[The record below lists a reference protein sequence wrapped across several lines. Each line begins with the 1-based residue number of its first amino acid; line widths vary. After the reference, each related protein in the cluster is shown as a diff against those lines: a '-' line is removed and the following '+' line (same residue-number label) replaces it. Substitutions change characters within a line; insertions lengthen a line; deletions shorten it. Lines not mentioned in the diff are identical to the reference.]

1 MVYFYVILNQFSEF
15 LAIFTPHFM
24 INYVNGQIAELNP
37 ALAVIETNGVGY
49 GLFISLNT
57 YSQIQGKTNAKLY
70 IESVYI
76 RDDNPKYFGFADI
89 EERELFQ
96 KLISVSGVGGSSALL
111 MLSSLTAPEI
121 AGAINTANVALLK
134 SVKGIGEKTA
144 QRIVVD
150 LKGKMGKHEGGI
162 SQILSN
168 SYNKNKDEALMAL
181 VTLGFQKLAAEKAI
195 EKSIKQQG
203 VSTDN
208 VEQLIKSAL
217 KNM

>member
-1 MVYFYVILNQFSEF
+1 
-15 LAIFTPHFM
+15 M

-37 ALAVIETNGVGY
+37 ALAVIECNGVGY

-57 YSQIQGKTNAKLY
+57 YSQIQGKTIAKLFT
-70 IESVYI
+70 ESVYI
-76 RDDNPKYFGFADI
+76 RDDNPKHFGFADT
-89 EERELFQ
+89 EERELFR
-96 KLISVSGVGGSSALL
+96 KLISVSGVGGNSAML

-121 AGAINTANVALLK
+121 AGAINTANVAMLK

-162 SQILSN
+162 SQILTT
-168 SYNKNKDEALMAL
+168 SYNKNRDEALMAL

-195 EKSIKQQG
+195 EKAIKQQG

>member
-1 MVYFYVILNQFSEF
+1 
-15 LAIFTPHFM
+15 M

-37 ALAVIETNGVGY
+37 TQVVIETNGVGY
-49 GLFISLNT
+49 GLLISLHT
-57 YSQIQGKTNAKLY
+57 YSLLQGKTNAKVFV
-70 IESVYI
+70 ESIYI
-76 RDDNPKYFGFADI
+76 RDDNPKYFGFAETD
-89 EERELFQ
+89 ERELFRN
-96 KLISVSGVGGSSALL
+96 LVSVSGVGGYSALL
-111 MLSSLTAPEI
+111 MLSSLTSIEI

-162 SQILSN
+162 SQILGV

-181 VTLGFQKLAAEKAI
+181 VTLGFQKMAAEKAI
-195 EKSIKQQG
+195 EKAIKQQG
-203 VSTDN
+203 VSTEN